1 MFSPFLSENLASF
14 HIKVKKGRLRS
25 ARPMTMLSGGPLLI
39 RTPYQAGVEYDRISF
54 LNAGQSAQ
62 TECTKTVSHLFYERT
77 AYLPRLRS
85 GPVGRTDL
93 TEDIAS
99 CWCLVP

>member
-1 MFSPFLSENLASF
+1 MFSPFLSENLAGF

-62 TECTKTVSHLFYERT
+62 TECTKTVSHLFYERAAHIPKKQLILT
-77 AYLPRLRS
+77 YENI
-85 GPVGRTDL
+85 VGESL
-93 TEDIAS
+93 SLIL
-99 CWCLVP
+99 WM